1 MMPVNY
7 FQIRQYLSRCGR
19 KVLLE
24 SYAGNGRKIAFL
36 CVGFNGYGGIWME
49 HTLKSEIIFCI
60 VLYVP
65 VLLLFF
71 ILALRM
77 IIHHRRKAAIK
88 YYFCD
93 FLFCISA
100 IVMSFLIFY
109 FIKEP
114 RQTIIDIIMYAIS
127 ESGWLYYPVP

>member
-1 MMPVNY
+1 MKKER
-7 FQIRQYLSRCGR
+7 IRVWMLCFFGLMVAAYLEFCTI
-19 KVLLE
+19 
-24 SYAGNGRKIAFL
+24 IAFL
-36 CVGFNGYGGIWME
+36 YVGFNGYGGIWME

-93 FLFCISA
+93 ILFCISA

-109 FIKEP
+109 FFKEP
-114 RQTIIDIIMYAIS
+114 RQTIIDIIMYTIS